1 MQVWRQVKDA
11 GLETDEGCRFGDR
24 GKMQVP
30 RQGKDA
36 GLGTGEGCR
45 FGDR

>member
-11 GLETDEGCRFGDR
+11 GLETGEGCRFGDR
-24 GKMQVP
+24 GRMQVW
-30 RQGKDA
+30 RQVKDA
-36 GLGTGEGCR
+36 GLETGERCR